1 MVNMAR
7 TGQGNVVNDRKGGVL
22 NIFGRLLGGSFLPLV
37 TALMVL
43 DLYLIFIHAPVATA
57 DHRFNLQRILYFHV
71 GIAWVSLIA
80 FAVIFVA
87 SLVYLWKRDTRWD
100 ALAHSVAEVGFVFAS
115 LVLITGS
122 LWGKGIWDQ
131 WWTWEPRLTTMLIL
145 WLIYVAYLMLR
156 SFASNPNQ
164 AARFSAVLGLIGFI
178 DVPIIYFAANWWRG
192 LHPEV
197 VSGPLAD
204 TGSLDPTMRTVM
216 LFTALTFTLL
226 FVYLVKQRMSV
237 RSMED
242 TLRRTKHAMAVG
254 VGRRQL

>member
-1 MVNMAR
+1 MAR

-254 VGRRQL
+254 VGRRQS

>member
-1 MVNMAR
+1 M
-7 TGQGNVVNDRKGGVL
+7 
-22 NIFGRLLGGSFLPLV
+22 IGRLAGGAFLPLV
-37 TALMVL
+37 AALMVL

-87 SLVYLWKRDTRWD
+87 SLVYLWRRDSRWD
-100 ALAHSVAEVGFVFAS
+100 ALAHSAAEVGFVFAS

-122 LWGKGIWDQ
+122 LWGKGIWDR

-164 AARFSAVLGLIGFI
+164 AARFSAVLGIIGFI

-204 TGSLDPTMRTVM
+204 TGSLDPTMRWVM
-216 LFTALTFTLL
+216 LFTALVFTLL
-226 FVYLVKQRMSV
+226 FSYLVKERMSV

-242 TLRRTKHAMAVG
+242 TLRRAKYTLGAG
-254 VGRRQL
+254 LGRRRL

>member
-1 MVNMAR
+1 M
-7 TGQGNVVNDRKGGVL
+7 KL
-22 NIFGRLLGGSFLPLV
+22 IGRLAGGAFLPLV
-37 TALMVL
+37 AALMVL

-80 FAVIFVA
+80 FTVIFIA
-87 SLVYLWKRDTRWD
+87 SLVYLWKRDDRWD
-100 ALAHSVAEVGFVFAS
+100 ALSHSAAEVGFVFAS

-122 LWGKGIWDQ
+122 LWGKGIWDR

-156 SFASNPNQ
+156 SFATNPRQ
-164 AARFSAVLGLIGFI
+164 AARFSAVLGIIGFI

-197 VSGPLAD
+197 VSGPLAE
-204 TGSLDPTMRTVM
+204 TGSLDPTMRSVM
-216 LFTALTFTLL
+216 LFTALVFTLL
-226 FVYLVKQRMSV
+226 FTYLVKQRMSV

-242 TLRRTKHAMAVG
+242 TLRRAKYTFGAG
-254 VGRRQL
+254 LGRRQS

>member
-1 MVNMAR
+1 MKM
-7 TGQGNVVNDRKGGVL
+7 
-22 NIFGRLLGGSFLPLV
+22 IGRLAGGAFLPLV
-37 TALMVL
+37 AALMVL

-57 DHRFNLQRILYFHV
+57 AHNFNLQRILYFHV

-87 SLVYLWKRDTRWD
+87 SLVYLWRRDSRWD
-100 ALAHSVAEVGFVFAS
+100 ALAHSAAEVGFVFAS

-122 LWGKGIWDQ
+122 LWGKGIWET

-156 SFASNPNQ
+156 GFASNPSQ
-164 AARFSAVLGLIGFI
+164 AARFSAVLGIIGFI

-204 TGSLDPTMRTVM
+204 TGSLDPTMRSVM
-216 LFTALTFTLL
+216 LFTALVFTLL
-226 FVYLVKQRMSV
+226 FAYLVKERMSV

-242 TLRRTKHAMAVG
+242 TLRRAKYAFGAG
-254 VGRRQL
+254 LGRRRL